1 MVLLYFFVGFRH
13 LISAN
18 IIQKTMF
25 KVIIDVMDVVLMSL
39 SLTLDKFDT
48 FTSFLRGE
56 LITVQNQQ

>member
-25 KVIIDVMDVVLMSL
+25 KVIIDVVDVALMSS

-48 FTSFLRGE
+48 FTSFLRSE
-56 LITVQNQQ
+56 NIIVQN